1 MHSVTDISYIDCR
14 TAGLQWQAF
23 SLFYSYLIYRLWDC
37 GTSVAGIFTLLRI
50 SHILT
55 VGLRD
60 YSGRHFHSFTHI
72 SYTDCG
78 TAVAGIFSHI
88 SYIDCG
94 TVELWWQAFS
104 LFHSHLIQCILTMGM
119 RDCGTVVAGLF
130 TLSLIS
136 IPTVGLWDCG
146 GRHLCLSLIIHHWLD
161 CGGTKA
167 ILIFHSHIYI
177 MTTGPRTV
185 VFRTQC
191 FPSGPLL

>member
-1 MHSVTDISYIDCR
+1 MQCTLSLISHKL
-14 TAGLQWQAF
+14 TVGLQWQAF

-37 GTSVAGIFTLLRI
+37 GTPVAGIFTLLRI

-94 TVELWWQAFS
+94 TVELRWQAFS
-104 LFHSHLIQCILTMGM
+104 LFHSHLIQCILTMGL
-119 RDCGTVVAGLF
+119 RDCGGRPFHSLTHIYTDCGTVGLRQQAFVSFTHHTSLAGLR
-130 TLSLIS
+130 
-136 IPTVGLWDCG
+136 W
-146 GRHLCLSLIIHHWLD
+146 
-161 CGGTKA
+161 
-167 ILIFHSHIYI
+167 Y
-177 MTTGPRTV
+177 
-185 VFRTQC
+185 
-191 FPSGPLL
+191 